1 MFHDFFYEIVILK
14 FSAKK
19 YCQNKNEVWTN
30 RGRLVWTLDVNKGSR
45 IVFVKL
51 SLRIFCEK
59 NRQNERSS
67 ALFNKISRIIFK
79 IWPEWNYEIA
89 I

>member
-1 MFHDFFYEIVILK
+1 MYTIFFFHEIVILK

-19 YCQNKNEVWTN
+19 YRQNEMRCKQRFTKFFREIVIKN
-30 RGRLVWTLDVNKGSR
+30 
-45 IVFVKL
+45 F
-51 SLRIFCEK
+51 LRK

-79 IWPEWNYEIA
+79 IWLEWNYEIA